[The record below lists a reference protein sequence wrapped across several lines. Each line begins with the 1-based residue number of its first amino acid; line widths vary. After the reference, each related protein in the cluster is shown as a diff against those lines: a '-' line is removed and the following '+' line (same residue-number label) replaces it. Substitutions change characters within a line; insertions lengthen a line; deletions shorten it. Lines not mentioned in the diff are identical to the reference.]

1 MGALSSYI
9 GAYFWVFLYTLTF
22 GEYLFSSSLI
32 IIIIFSGHEVG
43 RLLLEVP
50 LTVRA
55 SRLTKEKI
63 VSDKL
68 HDTGTERQNPN
79 FGSGISITY
88 VLEDSCLMK
97 KVNWAFDSICSPPG
111 HF

>member
-1 MGALSSYI
+1 
-9 GAYFWVFLYTLTF
+9 
-22 GEYLFSSSLI
+22 LFSYNLTWIKIWGIFFLSSLI

-50 LTVRA
+50 HTVRD
-55 SRLTKEKI
+55 SRLTKKKI

-68 HDTGTERQNPN
+68 HDTGSERQETN
-79 FGSGISITY
+79 FGSGISRTY

-97 KVNWAFDSICSPPG
+97 RVN
-111 HF
+111 

>member
-1 MGALSSYI
+1 LGALSGYI
-9 GAYFWVFLYTLTF
+9 GAYFWVFSYNLTF
-22 GEYLFSSSLI
+22 VEYFFLSSLI

-50 LTVRA
+50 LTARA
-55 SRLTKEKI
+55 SRLTKKKF
-63 VSDKL
+63 VSDEL

-79 FGSGISITY
+79 FGSGISIAY

-97 KVNWAFDSICSPPG
+97 KVN
-111 HF
+111 